1 MNRLY
6 VLAICDLS
14 LLTTARRRIEEIIT
28 TTASGSIEIISMGKW
43 QGSAEIAGINVK
55 DYERES
61 IKARVKQLFSFG
73 LHSQNLIYKNRIG
86 RVFFDSKVLKKITK
100 IDFDEITIVS
110 DINEVSI
117 AIINLLGKITMRRTE
132 QWSYI
137 DLSSN
142 DEYQQKTIEFNT
154 YSPESI
160 VIIQPDWTKC
170 GSAKTFDLVGRLV
183 TQHSLAPTR
192 IVVGFGRHKNT
203 ISAGKIYSNSAEESF
218 TGINLDIGIHGLISK
233 IVLVNQILW
242 SLTKSKRNSVVFTKH
257 FLYASL
263 RFNKAQIETILMQ
276 KPRIIYVNHYFNLPL
291 ANKIKSK
298 LAANGISVRII
309 LDTHDLQ
316 YLNYIEQNYKNPWSR
331 YLPHENQEKEI
342 EFKKLLK
349 CDELIFVNVAEA
361 ESFTSWADQHGL
373 KSPVIR
379 IAIPIS
385 TDPVLHKKTP
395 KPSSDKTV
403 KFAIVM
409 ANNEA
414 NFLSLDWFIKK
425 VVPNLLNQPVQI
437 SVYGS
442 ICNRDFGEFDSTLM
456 NFRGPF
462 ERVDLIY
469 SDIDVCIVPVRLG
482 NGIAIKTLE
491 AMQYGKMI
499 SSTKPG
505 LRGLPSIAQTIAKT
519 DEHELAQDIISLAT
533 SEKFRL
539 ERSSIIETAWN
550 EVKSK
555 SYSSQFK
562 LILQTSEGHDDSRV
576 Y

>member
-385 TDPVLHKKTP
+385 TDPVLPKK
-395 KPSSDKTV
+395 
-403 KFAIVM
+403 
-409 ANNEA
+409 
-414 NFLSLDWFIKK
+414 
-425 VVPNLLNQPVQI
+425 
-437 SVYGS
+437 
-442 ICNRDFGEFDSTLM
+442 NR
-456 NFRGPF
+456 N
-462 ERVDLIY
+462 
-469 SDIDVCIVPVRLG
+469 
-482 NGIAIKTLE
+482 
-491 AMQYGKMI
+491 
-499 SSTKPG
+499 
-505 LRGLPSIAQTIAKT
+505 
-519 DEHELAQDIISLAT
+519 
-533 SEKFRL
+533 
-539 ERSSIIETAWN
+539 
-550 EVKSK
+550 
-555 SYSSQFK
+555 
-562 LILQTSEGHDDSRV
+562 
-576 Y
+576 